1 MSVVGFDIGNE
12 NCVIAVVKQRGI
24 DVLLNDESKRETPAV
39 VCFGE
44 KQRFLGSSGAATA
57 MMNPRSTVTQV
68 KRLIGRMFND
78 PEVNM
83 DLKIFPFE
91 TSEAK
96 DGTILINLKYLGETQ
111 SFAPVQILAM
121 LFSHLKDVAEK
132 NLEMPVVDCVI
143 GIPSYFTDLQR
154 RAYMDAARIAGL
166 KPLRLMHDCA
176 ATALSYGIYKTDFSN
191 TGPTYVA
198 FIDIG
203 HCDTQV
209 SIVSF
214 EVGHMRVMSHAFESN
229 LGGRDFDEVL
239 FGYFA
244 AQFKEYYKIDVY
256 SNLRASIRLRAA
268 CEKLKKVLSANSEA
282 PLNIECLMEEIDVKS
297 SIKRDEFERLS
308 SGLLERVGIPCK
320 KALHDAGVSV
330 GKIHSVELVGSGS
343 RIPAIAKLL
352 TSLFGREP
360 SRTINASEC
369 VARGCALQCAMLSP
383 VFRVREYDIGPF
395 QSPNG
400 DKARVK
406 VKVQLNLHGIVT
418 VESAT
423 VSQILFI
430 ADSSTRDRGNRRI
443 QIPDRTVEQAKEKK
457 NALESYV
464 YEMRNKLVDPV
475 EIRYKDEE
483 ARAQTIR
490 ELHNS
495 IAEFR
500 ALSESLP
507 YEDRE
512 LIMDECN
519 KAEHWVRTGMQQQES
534 MPKDIDPVLWSR
546 DIKKRTE
553 DLNTIWKHILRK
565 RASPANS
572 GDSKG

>member
-24 DVLLNDESKRETPAV
+24 DVLLNDESKRETPTV

-44 KQRFLGSSGAATA
+44 KQRFLGSSGAASA

-68 KRLIGRMFND
+68 KRLIGRKFND
-78 PEVNM
+78 PQVKM

-96 DGTILINLKYLGETQ
+96 DGTILINLKYLGETH

-132 NLEMPVVDCVI
+132 NLEIPIADCVI

-191 TGPTYVA
+191 TGPTYAA

-209 SIVSF
+209 SVVSF
-214 EVGHMRVMSHAFESN
+214 EVGHMRIMSHAFDSN

-256 SNLRASIRLRAA
+256 SNLRACIRLRAA

-320 KALHDAGVSV
+320 KALLDAGVSV
-330 GKIHSVELVGSGS
+330 EKIHSVELVGSGS

-360 SRTINASEC
+360 SRTLNASEC

-383 VFRVREYDIGPF
+383 VFRVREYDF
-395 QSPNG
+395 C
-400 DKARVK
+400 A
-406 VKVQLNLHGIVT
+406 
-418 VESAT
+418 
-423 VSQILFI
+423 I
-430 ADSSTRDRGNRRI
+430 A
-443 QIPDRTVEQAKEKK
+443 VA
-457 NALESYV
+457 Y
-464 YEMRNKLVDPV
+464 
-475 EIRYKDEE
+475 
-483 ARAQTIR
+483 
-490 ELHNS
+490 
-495 IAEFR
+495 F
-500 ALSESLP
+500 
-507 YEDRE
+507 
-512 LIMDECN
+512 
-519 KAEHWVRTGMQQQES
+519 
-534 MPKDIDPVLWSR
+534 
-546 DIKKRTE
+546 
-553 DLNTIWKHILRK
+553 
-565 RASPANS
+565 
-572 GDSKG
+572 

>member
-383 VFRVREYDIGPF
+383 VFRVREYDVQDLSPFSIGFSSDEGPILMPSSNGILFPRGLSIPSIKVLTFQRCSQFHLDASYADPNELPAGVSSRICSFTIGPF

-430 ADSSTRDRGNRRI
+430 
-443 QIPDRTVEQAKEKK
+443 
-457 NALESYV
+457 
-464 YEMRNKLVDPV
+464 
-475 EIRYKDEE
+475 
-483 ARAQTIR
+483 
-490 ELHNS
+490 
-495 IAEFR
+495 
-500 ALSESLP
+500 
-507 YEDRE
+507 
-512 LIMDECN
+512 
-519 KAEHWVRTGMQQQES
+519 
-534 MPKDIDPVLWSR
+534 
-546 DIKKRTE
+546 
-553 DLNTIWKHILRK
+553 
-565 RASPANS
+565 
-572 GDSKG
+572 